1 MTLSRLAR
9 VLGGA
14 ACAASVVGAVVA
26 PALAFDAAT
35 VRGGA
40 PRSSGDLLL
49 ASSVVGVPYAALLLR
64 ELSRSDG
71 HASETDRW
79 LSTVHGLVVLWVA
92 ASALP
97 AAALHLTSRLH
108 ARVVDA
114 EWPVV
119 VGWSATIA
127 VAVLLAERTRR
138 SSLRWL
144 SRAQEAPR
152 ARTDT

>member
-1 MTLSRLAR
+1 VSRARLAR

-49 ASSVVGVPYAALLLR
+49 ASSVVGVPYAAFLLR
-64 ELSRSDG
+64 VLFRGDG
-71 HASETDRW
+71 RTSGTDRW
-79 LSTVHGLVVLWVA
+79 LSAVHGLVVLWIA

-114 EWPVV
+114 EWPVLA
-119 VGWSATIA
+119 GWAGTLA

-138 SSLRWL
+138 ASLRWL
-144 SRAQEAPR
+144 SRAQEASP
-152 ARTDT
+152 APQ